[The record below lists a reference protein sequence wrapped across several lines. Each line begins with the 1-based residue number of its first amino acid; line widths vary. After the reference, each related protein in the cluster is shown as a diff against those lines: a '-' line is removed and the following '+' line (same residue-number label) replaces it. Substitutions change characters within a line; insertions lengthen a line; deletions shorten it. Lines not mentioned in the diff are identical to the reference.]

1 MNLTEWERLPN
12 DGNRYELIDGV
23 LYVSAAPRDLH
34 QLVLQALSDVVSP
47 YARRLR
53 LGRVYVAP
61 FDVFMDPASQTC
73 VEPDMLFVAASRLP
87 IIRDRGVY
95 GAPDLVIEILS
106 ESTWRVDLGDKREL
120 YQRCAVQEYWAVDT
134 DAKEVLVYRFAES
147 AEPARLGAAGTLSTP
162 LLPGLDIPLRD
173 IFES

>member
-1 MNLTEWERLPN
+1 MTLTEWERLPN

-23 LYVSAAPRDLH
+23 LYVSAAPRNLH
-34 QLVLQALSDVVSP
+34 QITLTSLFEYLAP
-47 YARRLR
+47 YVRRR
-53 LGRVYVAP
+53 KLGRVYVAP

-120 YQRCAVQEYWAVDT
+120 YQRCGVQEYWAVDT
-134 DAKEVLVYRFAES
+134 DTKEILVYRFAES

-173 IFES
+173 ILES